1 MKYNQ
6 MISFAL
12 HDLYKYI
19 KENDL
24 SVEDIADSLE
34 ITPSVLYLKLQSNDY
49 SFISEVYRRCEELTK
64 IEKRGRKNEYK

>member
-12 HDLYKYI
+12 HDLLEYI
-19 KENDL
+19 RKNDL

>member
-12 HDLYKYI
+12 HDLLEYI
-19 KENDL
+19 RENDL

-64 IEKRGRKNEYK
+64 IKKRGRKNEYK